1 LKNQK
6 DMNSNSDQELM
17 SKVDQAFD
25 EMVQDVRSMV
35 QEKEQKNS
43 DT

>member
-1 LKNQK
+1 
-6 DMNSNSDQELM
+6 MNTNNDQELM
-17 SKVDQAFD
+17 SKVNQAFD

-35 QEKEQKNS
+35 QEKEKEQKNR